1 MSLSGLIAVR
11 DVRSFLAGDFL
22 ADTLVVEDA
31 ALTLTLGELGFDE
44 REEGVFLE
52 AAFFKAEGGFFAL
65 SLTLAFDAALDAL
78 PPDLGIAVFALG
90 VSVFL
95 VIPLKICEPTY
106 GL

>member
-22 ADTLVVEDA
+22 ADTLVMEDT
-31 ALTLTLGELGFDE
+31 ALTLTFGELGFDE

-52 AAFFKAEGGFFAL
+52 AAFFKAEGGFFAVE
-65 SLTLAFDAALDAL
+65 LAFDAAPDAL
-78 PPDLGIAVFALG
+78 PSDLGIAVFALG